1 VLTPHSKL
9 FGALMRMASKA
20 EIEMH
25 KICANQL
32 FFDE

>member
-1 VLTPHSKL
+1 MLTPHSEL

-25 KICANQL
+25 KICADQL

>member
-1 VLTPHSKL
+1 VLTPHSEL

-20 EIEMH
+20 EIGMH
-25 KICANQL
+25 KNCAAQL

>member
-9 FGALMRMASKA
+9 FDALMRMASKA
-20 EIEMH
+20 EVEMH
-25 KICANQL
+25 KICASQL